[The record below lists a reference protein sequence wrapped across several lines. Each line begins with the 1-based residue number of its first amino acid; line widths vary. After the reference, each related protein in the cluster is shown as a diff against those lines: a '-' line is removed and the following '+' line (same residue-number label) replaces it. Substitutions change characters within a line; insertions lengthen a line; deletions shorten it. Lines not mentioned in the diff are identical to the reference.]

1 MSAACCQK
9 RKTNQ
14 VSSITK
20 LSLPLPTLHS
30 CLLCAFALVARSRG
44 LRSRHDFQQFMAT
57 DGTRPDV
64 DPASTATAGGADV
77 MAAGWRACWSSSGFD
92 GRRLRPSSR
101 VHCTGASIRPD
112 DYSGA
117 RRSSVGPGADGS
129 AGTERADPQYTP
141 TSGFDHRV
149 CGDGCDD
156 CGKPPFGQYI
166 TDCHAKYTCN
176 GHVLCREA
184 CHDR

>member
-20 LSLPLPTLHS
+20 LSLPLPMLHN
-30 CLLCAFALVARSRG
+30 CLLCAFTLVARSRG

-112 DYSGA
+112 DCSGA
-117 RRSSVGPGADGS
+117 RRSSVGPGADWI
-129 AGTERADPQYTP
+129 TP

-149 CGDGCDD
+149 GGDGCDD
-156 CGKPPFGQYI
+156 CGKPPFGQYT
-166 TDCHAKYTCN
+166 TDCHAKCTCN
-176 GHVLCREA
+176 GHVLAA